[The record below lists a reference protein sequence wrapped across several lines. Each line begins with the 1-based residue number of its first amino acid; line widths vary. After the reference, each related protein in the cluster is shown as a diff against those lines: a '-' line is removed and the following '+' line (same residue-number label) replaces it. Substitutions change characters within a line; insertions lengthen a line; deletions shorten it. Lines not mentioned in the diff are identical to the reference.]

1 MLRFARSTG
10 KCVARSFARRLGRI
24 ALLLACTCI
33 PGVAALAATVTV
45 TSTADTIAVDGGVTL
60 REAIASVNGGANVNA
75 DVVAVGA
82 YGVNDTIAFN
92 IPGCAT
98 VCKITLTGG
107 ALGTLSK
114 PATIDGYTQPGAS
127 ANTLAVGD
135 NAVLKIEIDGNQAVS
150 GGGSLLFITG
160 GNTTIRGLN
169 MHNAGVGNINFTTG
183 SNYVVE
189 GNFFGTT
196 PDGTAAATPGGN
208 GTAVITTATNLRVGG
223 TAPAQRNLMS
233 GLTAAISVGQFAND
247 TLIQGNYIGTDKTG
261 TAAIGNILGIAAPTA
276 GGSSVGNI
284 TIGGTTAGAGNVVSG
299 STSLF
304 GIEVQADGPAVGTVV
319 IQGNMIGTNALG
331 TAAIGNTGGGIYAV
345 QRSGGSIASLVIGG
359 TTPGAGNVVSGN
371 GFGGFGDGIF
381 LDNVTNATI
390 QGNAIGTNAA
400 GTAAIANFAYG
411 IRVGGP
417 VLPEN
422 VLIGGPSAA
431 ARNILSGN
439 GLGGIYVVFGQAAI
453 QGNYIGVG
461 ADGVTAIG
469 NAGPGVRVD
478 SAVGAIGGTTAGQ
491 GNVIANNL
499 GGVDVV
505 IGNST
510 IRPTSNA
517 SILGN
522 SIYDNSIQLGINLG
536 FPQAVTP
543 NDAGDA
549 DTGANDLQNFP
560 VITSATIGGGNVA
573 LSGTLNSTP
582 NTTFR
587 VEFFGNPAC
596 STSGFGEG
604 KHFLGSRNVTT
615 DGSGNV
621 AFGPATFALPVGDTV
636 FTATATDPAGNTS
649 EFSACLASGAAASAD
664 VSVTKSA
671 AASVAAGANVTYTI
685 VVANGGP
692 SDATGVSVAD
702 TLPAGTT
709 FVSLAQPGG
718 WTVTAPPPGGTGT
731 VTLANAS
738 VPNGTSATFTLV
750 VKVNAATPNGTNVMN
765 TASATAS
772 TADPN
777 PANNAATATTS
788 VAAATSG
795 ADVSVTKSG
804 SAAVSSGGTI
814 TYTIVVA
821 NAGPNAASNVVLT
834 DALPANTTFV
844 SLTPP
849 SGWTVT
855 TPSVGGSG
863 TITASN
869 ASLASG
875 ASASFS
881 VAVAVSGSAASGS
894 TISNTASVS
903 SSTAD
908 ANAGNNSATES
919 TSVTS
924 GGQPTPEATPIP
936 ALSAWTLMLLV
947 LSVVLLGVAAAR
959 RR

>member
-10 KCVARSFARRLGRI
+10 VRVVRSTARPLGRL
-24 ALLLACTCI
+24 AVSLACLLG
-33 PGVAALAATVTV
+33 PSAALAATVTV
-45 TSTADTIAVDGGVTL
+45 TSTADTVAVDGAVTL
-60 REAIASVNGGANVNA
+60 REALASINAGANTNA
-75 DVVAVGA
+75 DVVAAGS
-82 YGVNDTIAFN
+82 YGTNDTIAFN
-92 IPGCAT
+92 IPGCPT
-98 VCKITLTGG
+98 VCTITLGG

-127 ANTLAVGD
+127 PNTLAVGD
-135 NAVLKIEIDGNQAVS
+135 DAVIKIEINGNQVVA

-169 MHNAGVGNINFTTG
+169 MHNAGVGNLNFTTG

-208 GTAVITTATNLRVGG
+208 GTAVITTAANLRVGG

-233 GLTAAISVGQFAND
+233 ALTTAVSVGQFATD

-261 TAAIGNILGIAAPTA
+261 NAAIGNILGIAAPTP
-276 GGSSVGNI
+276 GGASVGNI
-284 TIGGTTAGAGNVVSG
+284 TIGGTTTGAGNVISG
-299 STSLF
+299 STSLE
-304 GIEVQADGPAVGTVV
+304 GIEVGADGPAVGTVV

-359 TTPGAGNVVSGN
+359 TTAGAGNVVSGN
-371 GFGGFGDGIF
+371 GFGGFSDGIF

-400 GTAAIANFAYG
+400 GTAAIANFAYA

-422 VLIGGPSAA
+422 VLIGGTSAA

-439 GLGGIYVVFGQAAI
+439 GQGGVYVVFGQATI

-461 ADGVTAIG
+461 ADGATAIG
-469 NAGPGVRVD
+469 NAGPGVSVD
-478 SAVGAIGGTTAGQ
+478 SAVGAIGGTGAGQ

-499 GGVDVV
+499 GGVEVV
-505 IGNST
+505 IGNSA

-522 SIYDNSIQLGINLG
+522 SIYANAIQLGINLDAPDG
-536 FPQAVTP
+536 VTP
-543 NDAGDA
+543 NDPGDA
-549 DTGANDLQNFP
+549 DTGPNNLQNFP
-560 VITSATIGGGNVA
+560 VITSATTGGGNVT

-604 KHFLGSRNVTT
+604 KHFLGFQSVTT

-621 AFGPATFALPVGDTV
+621 AFGPVAFPLPAGDTV

-649 EFSACLASGAAASAD
+649 EFSACLASGVAASAD
-664 VSVTKSA
+664 VSLTKSA
-671 AASVAAGANVTYTI
+671 AASVAAGANLAYTL
-685 VVANGGP
+685 VVANTGP
-692 SDATGVSVAD
+692 SDATGVSVSD
-702 TLPAGTT
+702 VLPAGTT
-709 FVSLAQPGG
+709 FVSLTQPGG
-718 WTVTAPPPGGTGT
+718 WTATTPAVGGTGT

-738 VPNGTSATFTLV
+738 LPNGASGTFTLV
-750 VKVNAATPNGTNVMN
+750 VKVDAATPNGTSLAN
-765 TASATAS
+765 TASASAS
-772 TADPN
+772 TTDPN
-777 PANNAATATTS
+777 AANNAATATTS
-788 VAAATSG
+788 VTATAAS
-795 ADVSVTKSG
+795 ADVSVTKVASN
-804 SAAVSSGGTI
+804 ATTPGGTI
-814 TYTIVVA
+814 VYTIVVA
-821 NAGPNAASNVVLT
+821 NGGASAASNVVLT
-834 DALPANTTFV
+834 DALPANTTFA
-844 SLTPP
+844 SLASPP
-849 SGWTVT
+849 GWTVT
-855 TPSVGGSG
+855 TPAVGAGGS
-863 TITASN
+863 ITATN

-875 ASASFS
+875 ASASFTVS
-881 VAVAVSGSAASGS
+881 VAVDASVTAGS

-908 ANAGNNSATES
+908 ANTANNAATAS

-924 GGQPTPEATPIP
+924 GGPPVAGVPIP
-936 ALSAWTLMLLV
+936 TLSEWALVLLA
-947 LSVVLLGVAAAR
+947 LSVVLLGAVAAR